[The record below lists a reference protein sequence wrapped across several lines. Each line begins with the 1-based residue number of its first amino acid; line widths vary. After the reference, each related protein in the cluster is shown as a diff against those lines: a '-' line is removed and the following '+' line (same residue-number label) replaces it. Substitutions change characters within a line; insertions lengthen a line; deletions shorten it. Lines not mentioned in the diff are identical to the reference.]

1 MRNSIFEMSV
11 IPKTLNINILRTTS
25 AKSSNMHAIR
35 KLIEYSLK
43 NDLVKAILTLNIFEI
58 LLSEGRSVLSP
69 AQQGALNER
78 VKINLQQ

>member
-1 MRNSIFEMSV
+1 MSV